1 MNVVSLN
8 QISLALGISRHNLRT
23 FWNVARPQ
31 IQKTSIRIGEPR
43 RGRGIDAYPYE
54 AVVEFMR
61 RVMPHR
67 WDATNDERLYKFMES
82 GEYIQ

>member
-1 MNVVSLN
+1 MNVVTLP
-8 QISLALGISRHNLRT
+8 QIATALQISRHNLRT
-23 FWNVARPQ
+23 FWNVARPP
-31 IQKTSIRIGEPR
+31 IQKKIIRIGEPR

-67 WDATNDERLYKFMES
+67 WDATNDERLYEFMES